1 MLVLIRRVTSHSI
14 KRVYVVTPQRNK
26 DWGRS
31 TVTAFS
37 TKPSKSRNFS
47 LCLCGEGREGRAE
60 TRETRESKGSELPC
74 LDRPRK
80 AAEEAGRA
88 L

>member
-1 MLVLIRRVTSHSI
+1 MLVLIRRVKSHSL
-14 KRVYVVTPQRNK
+14 KRVCVVTPQRNR
-26 DWGRS
+26 DWGQS
-31 TVTAFS
+31 TVTALS
-37 TKPSKSRNFS
+37 TKPSKSRNFC
-47 LCLCGEGREGRAE
+47 LCLCGEGREGRVE

-80 AAEEAGRA
+80 AAGEAGRA